1 MSTVSGIGLEMRSL
15 IERRIIVAESQGHWN
30 AWFEDRPFETF
41 GGDTPGTA
49 VERLWE
55 AELNNRAV
63 NGVWNG
69 ERD

>member
-1 MSTVSGIGLEMRSL
+1 MTEP
-15 IERRIIVAESQGHWN
+15 RIIVAESHGHWN

-63 NGVWNG
+63 ARSRTGQHG
-69 ERD
+69 KQ